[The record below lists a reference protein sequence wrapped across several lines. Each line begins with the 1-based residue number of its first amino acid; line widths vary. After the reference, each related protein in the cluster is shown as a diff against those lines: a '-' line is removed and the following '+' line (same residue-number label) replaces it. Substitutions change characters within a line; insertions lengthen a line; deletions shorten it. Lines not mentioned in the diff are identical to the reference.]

1 MNIEM
6 DFVTLDCGS
15 IVILTPLSQ
24 EAHDWLN
31 EHIDVESAQ
40 WYSKGVVIEH
50 RYAGD
55 IISEIT
61 QENLTVG
68 LQGAGR

>member
-1 MNIEM
+1 MNIEV

-31 EHIDVESAQ
+31 ENIDVENAQ

-50 RYAGD
+50 RYAND
-55 IISEIT
+55 IITAIT
-61 QENLTVG
+61 QHNLTVG
-68 LQGAGR
+68 LEGVVA